1 MAKIIGL
8 SGKQYSGKDT
18 VAKILLETFSDFKR
32 IGIGDAIKI
41 EYGKKHGLTF
51 EEIEKNKH
59 LYRADLIELGNWGR
73 GIHPDY
79 WLKTIINMEGNLIVP
94 DLRVVHE
101 AQVLASGGA
110 YLIRVDADEK
120 VRATRGTIVSGN
132 DDTETALD
140 NYKDWNY
147 IIQNNGTYEELIDNT
162 KELVKDIYTK
172 FLI

>member
-18 VAKILLETFSDFKR
+18 VAKILLETFTDFKR
-32 IGIGDAIKI
+32 IGIGDSIKI

-73 GIHPDY
+73 SIHPDY

-110 YLIRVDADEK
+110 YLIRVDADEEI
-120 VRATRGTIVSGN
+120 RAKRGTIVSGN

-147 IIQNNGTYEELIDNT
+147 IIQNNGTYEELVDNT
-162 KELVKDIYTK
+162 AELIKDIYTK